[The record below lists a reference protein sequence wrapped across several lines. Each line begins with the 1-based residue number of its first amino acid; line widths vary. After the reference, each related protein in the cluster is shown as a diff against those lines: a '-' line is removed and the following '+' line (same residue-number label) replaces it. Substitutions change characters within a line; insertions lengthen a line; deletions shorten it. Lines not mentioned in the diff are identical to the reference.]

1 MQAAEAG
8 GMRTAAQSW
17 PATLTGE
24 HVTAAEVAAPA
35 TQTQATAAKINLED
49 VEEKTDGRDARAD
62 KAAVVARPEAVAA
75 KAEVAAA
82 LQRLKQERERSEQAA
97 QAALAKVATRSVC
110 LSMRWRAPEPEP
122 DSWLAASLSPS
133 I

>member
-17 PATLTGE
+17 PAALTGE

-35 TQTQATAAKINLED
+35 TQTQATAAQINLED
-49 VEEKTDGRDARAD
+49 VEETTERQDARAD
-62 KAAVVARPEAVAA
+62 KAAAVARTEAEAA

-82 LQRLKQERERSEQAA
+82 LQRLKQERERSERAA

-110 LSMRWRAPEPEP
+110 LSMRWRWRAPEP
-122 DSWLAASLSPS
+122 DDRTAG
-133 I
+133 